1 MSATTLAKIA
11 DQEQA
16 VAVQLEQV
24 RPQIDELT
32 AYLNELEARLN
43 DFVTARKV
51 ILDLPTDEPVAA
63 ENPLYPQIL
72 AAPTDA
78 EAPMRSR
85 DLCRIRGLGF
95 EPKTVE
101 GMRHKL
107 KRLVSN
113 GIAAENEPG
122 RFALLRP

>member
-1 MSATTLAKIA
+1 MSATTLQKIA

-16 VAVQLEQV
+16 VAVQVEQV
-24 RPQIDELT
+24 RTQIDELT
-32 AYLNELEARLN
+32 TYLNELEARLN

-51 ILDLPTDEPVAA
+51 ILDLPADETAAA

-72 AAPTDA
+72 AILTNA

-85 DLCRIRGLGF
+85 DLCRILDLGF
-95 EPKTVE
+95 EPKTIE

-107 KRLVSN
+107 KRLVSK
-113 GIAAENEPG
+113 GIATENQPG
-122 RFALLRP
+122 QFALLRA